1 MLVKRLTD
9 AIGDELNDIEPGY
22 EHTRWPLAQL
32 FEYITEAMEQIAA
45 LKPELFSSVQTVKL
59 QPGAA
64 QPVPPQF
71 SKLLDIPANVNPDG
85 SIGEPVLPAN
95 YTLSRYFNKPSC
107 VMSTGKVTSF
117 RVDPNN
123 PRTFFV
129 NPPAT
134 GYPAQYVQ
142 LLGQTRPPAIAS
154 VSDDIQFSG
163 GDASMYY
170 NAMKDWALYRAFMK
184 DTESQSSL
192 QRAIQHYRG
201 FYQFL
206 NVKVQMDA
214 LNKAMKK
221 QNNQTVKQDDT
232 DV

>member
-45 LKPELFSSVQTVKL
+45 LKPELFASSQTIRL
-59 QPGAA
+59 QPGSA
-64 QPVPPQF
+64 QPVPSSV
-71 SKLLDIPANVNPDG
+71 SKLLDVSANVNPDG
-85 SIGEPVLPAN
+85 STGEPVLPGN
-95 YTLSRYFNKPSC
+95 FNLLRYFSKPSC
-107 VMSTGKVTSF
+107 ITSIGKVASF
-117 RVDPNN
+117 RIDPNN

-129 NPPAT
+129 NPPAI
-134 GYPAQYVQ
+134 GYPPQYIQ
-142 LLGQTRPPAIAS
+142 ILGQSPPPAISS
-154 VSDDIQFSG
+154 VSTDIQFPG
-163 GDASMYY
+163 GDIATYF
-170 NAMKDWALYRAFMK
+170 NAIKDWALYRAFMK
-184 DTESQSSL
+184 DTESQSSF

-201 FYQFL
+201 FYQVL

-214 LNKAMKK
+214 FNKAAKK
-221 QNNQTVKQDDT
+221 QGTTSVKQDDT